1 MSKAIP
7 ILHRFALAILAFLL
21 AISVFAAR
29 TQAAWPGPEGTIFYR
44 GLKPGF
50 EAEGWEPT
58 GLSEIGLGAFGTASS
73 LTAEASDADPQISP
87 DGRLIV
93 FTRGIEPNP
102 NGFPTAQAIFVMQ
115 RDGTGL
121 RRLTSP
127 PSTTS
132 DREPTFS
139 PSGRRVFFVR
149 LGDETVRGTNHGDIY
164 SVDLDGGGLRQ
175 ITSGT
180 AADFSPAVSPRGRQL
195 VFSRGGW
202 RLANGERAGSQ
213 HIFSIRLNGS
223 HLWDLTPKLEPG
235 APAADPD
242 FSPNGRTI
250 AFGIGYRSDSDLFTM
265 RANGGRLKRL
275 TGRHTHAVL
284 HGYGY
289 SEPAFSPA
297 GGRLFAVAINAY
309 NTELA
314 RIELNDPDHPSRLR
328 AGDQPVS
335 APALR
340 GR

>member
-1 MSKAIP
+1 MTKAIP
-7 ILHRFALAILAFLL
+7 ALPRFPLAILASLLL
-21 AISVFAAR
+21 AAAFAAQ
-29 TQAAWPGPEGTIFYR
+29 TEAAWPGREGTIFYR
-44 GLKPGF
+44 GLEPGF
-50 EAEGWEPT
+50 ESEGWNPT
-58 GLSEIGLGAFGTASS
+58 GLSKIGLGAFGTPSQ
-73 LTAEASDADPQISP
+73 LTSDPSDADPQISP

-93 FTRGIEPNP
+93 FTRGIEPNQ

-139 PSGRRVFFVR
+139 ASGRRVFFVR

-195 VFSRGGW
+195 VFSRSGW
-202 RLANGERAGSQ
+202 RLANGERASSQ
-213 HIFSIRLNGS
+213 HIFSIRPDGS
-223 HLWDLTPKLEPG
+223 QLRDLTPKLAG
-235 APAADPD
+235 KPAADPD

-250 AFGIGYRSDSDLFTM
+250 AFGIGYRSDSDIFTM
-265 RANGGRLKRL
+265 RANGARLKRL
-275 TGRHTHAVL
+275 TGRRTHAVL

-289 SEPAFSPA
+289 GEPAFSPA
-297 GGRLFAVAINAY
+297 GGQLFAVAINAY

-314 RIELNDPDHPSRLR
+314 RIDLDDPDDPSRLR
-328 AGDQPVS
+328 AGDQPVW
-335 APALR
+335 APAPR
-340 GR
+340 RR